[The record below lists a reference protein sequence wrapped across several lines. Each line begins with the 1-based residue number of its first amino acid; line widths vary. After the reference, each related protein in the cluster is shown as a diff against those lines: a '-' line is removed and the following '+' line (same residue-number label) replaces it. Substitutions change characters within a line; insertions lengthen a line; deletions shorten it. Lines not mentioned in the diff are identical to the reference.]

1 MLGNRGPQLSRPVK
15 NVLLAVAAAAVAAAL
30 FFAGYFTY
38 YLTLDD
44 GLRSL
49 LWVKKTADEQ
59 YYQAIDDDAFWQA
72 AIDGAVSSLDKYSA
86 YYTDVEYDQQTDAD
100 KGILAGMGASFFA
113 GSNKISKVAI
123 GSPLFFAQSDADFAG
138 GWVTGIARA
147 EGEVQNT
154 FTLTALSAQMKGLGA
169 GDTVSVRISSEGAED
184 TDAATCSVV
193 QVTFAQYHESYV
205 LYAVKGRAYAVLYGE
220 DGEGVW
226 TDVSAYTSLDERVPE
241 GRAYLRLVQFNGGA
255 AEEFAAA
262 AEQYK
267 ADGVSALL
275 FDLRNDGGGRL
286 DILQR
291 IAAYFIADSQE
302 KNAVV
307 MRARYRSGQETVS
320 RAAGN
325 HYAEFFGGSEI
336 FVAANG
342 NTASA
347 SEALLG
353 VMIDYGAIGFED
365 IYITDTVQKEG
376 YSAATYGKGIM
387 QTTFVNRG
395 TGEAFKLTTAQIYWP
410 AGRSIHGVG
419 ITVGD
424 GAVAS
429 PAASFGEY
437 GDPELDSIFSAV
449 SARAD
454 QEK

>member
-1 MLGNRGPQLSRPVK
+1 MLALARKNLNPQVRGEYCSFGFVSAVIEGANGKYYTGVNVDLACGLGFCAERNAASTMLTDGETAVRRVVCVDRDGKLMPPCGCCREFLAQLSPE
-15 NVLLAVAAAAVAAAL
+15 NANTEFLLERIRSARRRFPSCARIRGTGKRRDHAGKQRTAAFKTCEKRTVGGCRGSGCRRL
-30 FFAGYFTY
+30 VFCGVFTY

-147 EGEVQNT
+147 EGEMQNT

-275 FDLRNDGGGRL
+275 FDLRN
-286 DILQR
+286 
-291 IAAYFIADSQE
+291 E
-302 KNAVV
+302 
-307 MRARYRSGQETVS
+307 
-320 RAAGN
+320 
-325 HYAEFFGGSEI
+325 
-336 FVAANG
+336 
-342 NTASA
+342 
-347 SEALLG
+347 
-353 VMIDYGAIGFED
+353 
-365 IYITDTVQKEG
+365 
-376 YSAATYGKGIM
+376 
-387 QTTFVNRG
+387 
-395 TGEAFKLTTAQIYWP
+395 
-410 AGRSIHGVG
+410 
-419 ITVGD
+419 
-424 GAVAS
+424 
-429 PAASFGEY
+429 
-437 GDPELDSIFSAV
+437 
-449 SARAD
+449 
-454 QEK
+454 